1 MRAVRHTPEGIRSVE
16 VPVPTQVA
24 VGDAEGVRIR
34 PRSVGICQTDLNMV
48 GFGPREMT
56 FGHEFAGVLD
66 DGTPVAIE
74 PMVPCEV
81 CEFCGMGDYHWCE
94 KSHEMIVGVAF
105 DGGMADEI
113 LLPERC
119 LVRLPH
125 GLDVANAC
133 LCEPLAVNI
142 HSLML
147 GRLESRHRVAVVGPG
162 ITGFGLL
169 GGAAA
174 HWRGCVVDVE
184 PDHDLHAVA
193 AERMGLSVGLSGTY
207 DVVIEGD
214 GSERSITRA
223 AEVARPGGTVLLVAG
238 YYQNKLFDVLPWVV
252 KELTAVWGTFYGHHG
267 AGRAFDSAAALLAH
281 RPEIAEAMITQ
292 RFPLDAAGEAF
303 TLAASDTPTLKV
315 VVEP

>member
-1 MRAVRHTPEGIRSVE
+1 MRAVRHTPEGIRPVE
-16 VPVPTQVA
+16 VPAPTSVA
-24 VGDAEGVRIR
+24 VRHGEGVRIR

-48 GFGPREMT
+48 GFGPRETT

-94 KSHEMIVGVAF
+94 KSHEMIAGVAF

-174 HWRGCVVDVE
+174 RWRGCVVDVE
-184 PDHDLHAVA
+184 PDNDLHASA
-193 AERMGLSVGLSGTY
+193 AEQMGLGVGLSGTY

-214 GSERSITRA
+214 GSERSITRS

-238 YYQNKLFDVLPWVV
+238 YYQNKLFEVLPWVL

-292 RFPLDAAGEAF
+292 RFPLDGAGEAF
-303 TLAASDTPTLKV
+303 ALAASAPPPRKV

>member
-1 MRAVRHTPEGIRSVE
+1 MRAVRHTPEGIRPVE
-16 VPVPTQVA
+16 VPVPTKVA
-24 VGDAEGVRIR
+24 VGAAEGVRIR

-74 PMVPCEV
+74 PMVPCGV

-94 KSHEMIVGVAF
+94 KSHEMIAGVAF

-174 HWRGCVVDVE
+174 
-184 PDHDLHAVA
+184 
-193 AERMGLSVGLSGTY
+193 
-207 DVVIEGD
+207 
-214 GSERSITRA
+214 
-223 AEVARPGGTVLLVAG
+223 
-238 YYQNKLFDVLPWVV
+238 
-252 KELTAVWGTFYGHHG
+252 
-267 AGRAFDSAAALLAH
+267 LLAH

-303 TLAASDTPTLKV
+303 ALAASDTPTLKV